1 MANHCPES
9 FSSFKDVISISW
21 FPYNWS
27 QTLLC
32 YVNGVKYSKW
42 YSIAKGMTTFHDKN
56 CFKTKKVKMQQ
67 NKKKANLKITI
78 KHGNR
83 SHDLW
88 HRITSK
94 PTSQLHVLIIYIFH
108 PYRPFCQRQLQMM
121 SWSHIKCCSLVLM

>member
-67 NKKKANLKITI
+67 NKKKQTLKSLSNMGIDSMTSGIALPLSQQANCM
-78 KHGNR
+78 
-83 SHDLW
+83 
-88 HRITSK
+88 
-94 PTSQLHVLIIYIFH
+94 Y
-108 PYRPFCQRQLQMM
+108 
-121 SWSHIKCCSLVLM
+121 